1 MSCATVI
8 VMPKAAAVTEKLLSG
23 VSKEART
30 RGPSPEKT
38 AQTRSG
44 IVTAALAEFLEKG
57 FADATME
64 SVARRAGVAK
74 GTPYRYFPTKE
85 ALFSGVV
92 EQEIAG
98 AFIDFDA
105 SKREPGESVE
115 AFLRRSILAA
125 MEDIERKGRAAIA
138 RLVVVEGVRFP
149 ALIEIYRTQMM
160 DPLLKRLKLLLAE
173 AHEAGELQSDLLVRH
188 PHLFI
193 APIWMGIVN
202 NQILDRANPLDIRA
216 LLKAQ
221 FDLAFQREPVTAG
234 PAGSRE

>member
-1 MSCATVI
+1 MPRTTV
-8 VMPKAAAVTEKLLSG
+8 VTEKLLSG

-57 FADATME
+57 FAEATME

-92 EQEIAG
+92 EQKIAG

-160 DPLLKRLKLLLAE
+160 DPLLKRLKLL
-173 AHEAGELQSDLLVRH
+173 AGRGARSGRTTKRPSGPSPAPLYCADLDGHRQQSDSGQGQSSRH
-188 PHLFI
+188 SGAAQGPTRSRF
-193 APIWMGIVN
+193 PEGICN
-202 NQILDRANPLDIRA
+202 
-216 LLKAQ
+216 
-221 FDLAFQREPVTAG
+221 E
-234 PAGSRE
+234 

>member
-1 MSCATVI
+1 MRKASVI
-8 VMPKAAAVTEKLLSG
+8 KKKLLSSG
-23 VSKEART
+23 LGKEART

-38 AQTRSG
+38 AHTRSA
-44 IVTAALAEFLEKG
+44 IVAAALEEFLERG

-74 GTPYRYFPTKE
+74 GTPYRYFSTKE

-92 EQEIAG
+92 QQEIAG

-105 SKREPGESVE
+105 SRREPGESVE
-115 AFLRRSILAA
+115 AYLRRTILAA

-149 ALIEIYRTQMM
+149 ALVQIYREEMM
-160 DPLLKRLKLLLAE
+160 DPIHDRIKRLLVE
-173 AHEAGELQSDLLVRH
+173 AREAGELRSDLLIRH
-188 PHLFI
+188 PHLLV

-202 NQILDRANPLDIRA
+202 NQLLDKAHPLDIRA
-216 LLKAQ
+216 LLEAQ
-221 FDLAFQREPVTAG
+221 FDLAFGRDV
-234 PAGSRE
+234 